1 MPGLNMDWP
10 GLKTH
15 LNPLPILWCLPTSQ
29 KMKTDQYGQIIYN
42 ESDLVNMIMR
52 DATIE
57 SLQGMLVEPGVNL
70 ETASAYLEQVPEL
83 VEYAF
88 TDMTVEEFDAMK
100 QNSWHMPDEYKH
112 MDIAEYILSLCDSD
126 AQLQR
131 CGQELL
137 LFQERNLFDL
147 LRYLKYL
154 VDTLRDNNMIWGV
167 GRGSSVASYVL
178 YLLGVHRIDSM
189 FYDLDAREFLR

>member
-1 MPGLNMDWP
+1 
-10 GLKTH
+10 
-15 LNPLPILWCLPTSQ
+15 
-29 KMKTDQYGQIIYN
+29 MKIDQYGQIIYN
-42 ESDLVNMIMR
+42 ESDLVNMVMSG
-52 DATIE
+52 AVIE

-83 VEYAF
+83 VKYVLS
-88 TDMTVEEFDAMK
+88 DMTVEEFDVIK
-100 QNSWHMPDEYKH
+100 QNSWHMPEEYKNL
-112 MDIAEYILSLCDSD
+112 DIAEYILGLCDSD
-126 AQLQR
+126 ARLQR
-131 CGQELL
+131 CGEELM

-154 VDTLRDNNMIWGV
+154 VDTLKSNNMIWGV

>member
-1 MPGLNMDWP
+1 
-10 GLKTH
+10 
-15 LNPLPILWCLPTSQ
+15 
-29 KMKTDQYGQIIYN
+29 MKTNQYGEIIYD
-42 ESDLVNMIMR
+42 ESDLVNMVMSGV
-52 DATIE
+52 TIE
-57 SLQGMLVEPGVNL
+57 CLQGMLVEPGVNL

-131 CGQELL
+131 CGEELL
-137 LFQERNLFDL
+137 LYQARDLFPL
-147 LRYLKYL
+147 LQYLVYL
-154 VDTLRDNNMIWGV
+154 VDLMRSNCVIWGV

-178 YLLGVHRIDSM
+178 YKLGVHRIDSL
-189 FYDLDAREFLR
+189 FYDLSVDEFLR

>member
-1 MPGLNMDWP
+1 
-10 GLKTH
+10 
-15 LNPLPILWCLPTSQ
+15 
-29 KMKTDQYGQIIYN
+29 MKTDKFGQIIYD
-42 ESDLVNMIMR
+42 ESDLVSMIMR

-57 SLQGMLVEPGVNL
+57 SLQGMLVEPGVTL
-70 ETASAYLEQVPEL
+70 EAASVYLEQVPDL
-83 VEYAF
+83 IEYAF
-88 TDMTVEEFDAMK
+88 TDMTVAEFDVMK
-100 QNSWHMPDEYKH
+100 QNSWHMPDEYRH

-126 AQLQR
+126 EKLQR
-131 CGQELL
+131 CGEELL

-154 VDTLRDNNMIWGV
+154 VDTLKFNNMIWGV

>member
-1 MPGLNMDWP
+1 
-10 GLKTH
+10 
-15 LNPLPILWCLPTSQ
+15 
-29 KMKTDQYGQIIYN
+29 MKTDQYGQIIYD
-42 ESDLVNMIMR
+42 ESDLVSMIMR

-57 SLQGMLVEPGVNL
+57 SINGMLVEPGVNL
-70 ETASAYLEQVPEL
+70 ETASAYLEQVPKL

-88 TDMTVEEFDAMK
+88 TDMTVAEFDAVK

-131 CGQELL
+131 CGEELL

-154 VDTLRDNNMIWGV
+154 VDTLRANRMIWGV

>member
-1 MPGLNMDWP
+1 
-10 GLKTH
+10 
-15 LNPLPILWCLPTSQ
+15 
-29 KMKTDQYGQIIYN
+29 MKTDQYGQIIYN
-42 ESDLVNMIMR
+42 ESDLVSMIMR

-70 ETASAYLEQVPEL
+70 ETASAYLEQVPDL
-83 VEYAF
+83 IEYTF
-88 TDMTVEEFDAMK
+88 TDMTVEEFDQVK
-100 QNSWHMPDEYKH
+100 QNSWHMPDEYKQL
-112 MDIAEYILSLCDSD
+112 DIAEYILSLCDSD
-126 AQLQR
+126 AKLQR
-131 CGQELL
+131 CGNELL

-154 VDTLRDNNMIWGV
+154 VDTLRSNNMIWGV

-189 FYDLDAREFLR
+189 FYDLDPQEFLR